1 MQVHVGIGGSECGEA
16 GDQQFLQ
23 GVELVGTMV
32 DQASI
37 HLLFQPEPLLEAGLL
52 QAGRSIGIV
61 FQQPGRTPTP

>member
-1 MQVHVGIGGSECGEA
+1 
-16 GDQQFLQ
+16 
-23 GVELVGTMV
+23 MV